1 MDISKFSERESVA
14 EFEERNRKHVFK
26 IIKLVFFSVCVL
38 IGGLIC
44 IGPIYN
50 VWEQKLVGEAELA
63 RADSNRKI
71 AVLEA
76 QAHQESAKSL
86 AEAEIIRARG
96 VAEANKII
104 GSSLE
109 GNESYLRY
117 LWIQTLNSHEKEV
130 IYVPT
135 EANLPILEANRLKK

>member
-1 MDISKFSERESVA
+1 MYEDGKKYELEAKKSFYNLVKIGIGAISIA
-14 EFEERNRKHVFK
+14 
-26 IIKLVFFSVCVL
+26 IIGCTA
-38 IGGLIC
+38 

-71 AVLEA
+71 AILEA
-76 QAHQESAKSL
+76 QAHKESANSL

-109 GNESYLRY
+109 RNENYLRY
-117 LWIQTLNSHEKEV
+117 LWIQTLNSNKKEV

-135 EANLPILEANRLKK
+135 EANLPILEANRLKEEKK